1 MPLRQ
6 IPVGR
11 ALGRPQHSS
20 PAYDD
25 ATRLLH
31 YFTFP
36 VLATAFVALTGTGT
50 ATPVQIVLSYLLL
63 QIAWASWVSWQ
74 KIPRAEKD
82 FPLFA
87 VIGGMFWLAFG
98 LPLFWSSAES
108 WRVSGSFTSAEGVMR
123 AQLLALL
130 GIVSLYLGMHLGV
143 GRRLR
148 TWPTLNLR
156 DSTASPKYIMA
167 AMLVGVSLRYFHL
180 LSGMLGGGFRQVFV
194 ILSGTLPLVAYAI
207 LLRRSLT
214 RWVPLYERALLVLF
228 VLGTFLFGMATGW
241 LGTGAGIIMVT
252 GCVLLDTR
260 FTIPKALVLVVF
272 AYILFLQP
280 AKEQFRARYWGADTQ
295 TTDISRAQDWISM
308 SRQKWEGAWSGSD
321 PEAFRRQ
328 IYGSMTRFSLLQ
340 QSSNVLDM
348 TPSIVPYQGWKM
360 YEYMAYTLIPRAIWA
375 EKPSMSEANRFYQVA
390 YGLTTER
397 NLDGVSIAVGMLT
410 EGYISFG
417 WIGAISVMV
426 LVGVVLDCLSALLLS
441 RDAGALMKGIGMA
454 LLPGFVAMES
464 QMAQYFGGILQTA
477 ALSIVVI
484 LPIVE
489 VSRRWQVRPGFR
501 RRRVPISPR
510 PVRIP
515 AAIARARANAL
526 APRSCAK

>member
-1 MPLRQ
+1 MPLRP
-6 IPVGR
+6 IP
-11 ALGRPQHSS
+11 AARPQGD
-20 PAYDD
+20 PRTYGD
-25 ATRLLH
+25 ATQLLH

-36 VLATAFVALTGTGT
+36 VLATAFVWLTGSGT
-50 ATPVQIVLSYLLL
+50 ATLVQTILSYLLL
-63 QIAWASWVSWQ
+63 QIAWASWVSW
-74 KIPRAEKD
+74 KRIPQADKD

-98 LPLFWSSAES
+98 LPLFWSSEES
-108 WRVSGSFTSAEGVMR
+108 WRIGSNFASPEGVLR

-130 GIVSLYLGMHLGV
+130 GIVALYFGMHLGV

-148 TWPTLNLR
+148 TVPTLKLR

-167 AMLVGVSLRYFHL
+167 AMLFGVAVRYFPAL
-180 LSGMLGGGFRQVFV
+180 GGMLGDSFRQVFA
-194 ILSGTLPLVAYAI
+194 ILRNTLPLVAYAI

-214 RWVPLYERALLVLF
+214 RWVPLYERALLVSF

-260 FTIPKALVLVVF
+260 HTVPKVAVLVVF

-280 AKEQFRARYWGADTQ
+280 AKEQFRARYWGRDTQ
-295 TTDISRAQDWISM
+295 STDISRASDWISM
-308 SRQKWEGAWSGSD
+308 SRQKWEGVWSGSD

-360 YEYMAYTLIPRAIWA
+360 YEYMAYTLIPRAIWK
-375 EKPSMSEANRFYQVA
+375 EKPSVNDANRFYQVA
-390 YGLTTER
+390 YGMTTER
-397 NLDGVSIAVGMLT
+397 NLDGVSISVGMLT
-410 EGYISFG
+410 EGFISFG
-417 WIGAISVMV
+417 WIGAFSVMV
-426 LVGVVLDCLSALLLS
+426 LVGVVLDCVSALMLS
-441 RDAGALMKGIGMA
+441 RDSGALMKGIGMA
-454 LLPGFVAMES
+454 LLPGFVALES
-464 QMAQYFGGILQTA
+464 QMAQYLGGILQTA
-477 ALSIVVI
+477 LLSIVVI

-489 VSRRWQVRPGFR
+489 VSRRWQFQPGFR
-501 RRRVPISPR
+501 RRRMPVSPR

-526 APRSCAK
+526 VPR